1 MAKITPVVLDFETF
15 WDGKGHS
22 LSKMSP
28 IAYVMHPETE
38 IISCAGKTDGNET
51 LVRFGEENIRRG
63 FNARDWSNDLVIAH
77 NMSGFDAMILAWRF
91 GVRPRMWGCTLAM
104 SRPIHAKEA
113 GGSLAAL
120 VKHYNLGV
128 KDQTALMNTKGRH
141 LKDFSDD
148 EIEAM
153 RKYNAADVDQCWEL
167 FKILYKQTSKDEMKL
182 IDMTIRM
189 LVEPQFEVDRELL
202 SKTLW
207 EERER
212 KKAMLL
218 DLAKSLG
225 MHRKEFDTVG
235 EMLDYDKREHFDEIA
250 NEVCKTLGSAA
261 RFSRLLED
269 LGVEVPTKISPT
281 TGKTSPA
288 LAKTDEAFI
297 ALQDSEN
304 PIVSAAARARL
315 GVKSTLLETRIEAFI
330 QAADAVGGKLP
341 VPLKYYGADTTGRWS
356 GWAYNPQNLPRV
368 SGKPSDALRNC
379 LTAGERRKVVVADL
393 SGIELRVNHFLWKV
407 PSSMALY
414 QADPEKADLYKDFAA
429 ALYGIGKP
437 EVTKTQRQV
446 GKVAHLGLGFGAG
459 AATFQ
464 KVAKLMGGVDIT
476 LDESREIVAKWRR
489 MYEDIAAGWKT
500 CHAALRKISL
510 GVEEPIDPW
519 GLCWTCR
526 EGIRTPKGL
535 IRYPGLREEF
545 TEDGKSEWVYGEG
558 RNKARIYAGKVTENI
573 VQHLAR
579 CVIADN
585 ALAVQKSLGL
595 SPALMV
601 HDELVYVVPE
611 GSAEAVLAKVQEHM
625 RTPPVWWPGL
635 VTWSEGDI
643 ADTYGSA
650 K

>member
-1 MAKITPVVLDFETF
+1 MAKLTPVVIDFESF
-15 WDGKGHS
+15 WSATHS
-22 LSKMSP
+22 LTKMSP

-38 IISCAGKTDGNET
+38 IISCAGKTNGNET

-77 NMSGFDAMILAWRF
+77 NMSFDALILAWRF
-91 GVRPRMWGCTLAM
+91 GVRPKMYACTLYM
-104 SRPIHAKEA
+104 SRPHHMKDV

-189 LVEPQFEVDRELL
+189 LVEPQFEVDRQLL
-202 SKTLW
+202 TKTLW

-218 DLAKSLG
+218 DLAGTLG
-225 MHRKEFDTVG
+225 VIG
-235 EMLDYDKREHFDEIA
+235 EDEDEIA

-269 LGVEVPTKISPT
+269 LGVEVPTKTSPT
-281 TGKTSPA
+281 TGKNVPA

-297 ALQDSEN
+297 AMQEHDN
-304 PIVSAAARARL
+304 PIVAAAASARL

-341 VPLKYYGADTTGRWS
+341 APLKYFGGHTGRWS
-356 GWAYNPQNLPRV
+356 GEQNNLQNLPRV
-368 SGKPSDALRNC
+368 SGKTSDALRNS
-379 LTAGERRKVVVADL
+379 LLAPAGHKIVVCDL

-429 ALYGIGKP
+429 VLYSKP
-437 EVTKTQRQV
+437 KEEVTKAERQI
-446 GKVAHLGLGFGAG
+446 GKISHLGLGFSAG
-459 AATFQ
+459 AVTFQ
-464 KVAKLMGGVDIT
+464 RIAKLMGGVDIT
-476 LDESREIVAKWRR
+476 LDESREIVAIWRKS
-489 MYEDIAAGWKT
+489 YKDIAAGWKACT
-500 CHAALRKISL
+500 AALRNAHIGASS
-510 GVEEPIDPW
+510 PIDPW
-519 GLCWTCR
+519 GHCVTEKDR
-526 EGIRTPKGL
+526 IRLPKPGRF
-535 IRYPGLREEF
+535 INYPELREEMSDSVDH
-545 TEDGKSEWVYGEG
+545 TVVNGRRSWVYGTG
-558 RNKARIYAGKVTENI
+558 RNKTFLTGGKVCENL
-573 VQHLAR
+573 VQAIAR
-579 CVIADN
+579 DVIAEH
-585 ALAVQKSLGL
+585 ALEIHKRTGYR
-595 SPALMV
+595 PALMV
-601 HDELVYVVPE
+601 HDEIVMVVPE
-611 GSAEAVLAKVQEHM
+611 EKAENVLRTMQEVM
-625 RTPPVWWPGL
+625 KTPPTWWPEL
-635 VTWSEGDI
+635 VLSSEGDI